1 MNMPGQKYMSDYS
14 KEPPS
19 LYVAWS
25 SDSRKTS
32 SSPSLLVGYW
42 ARYGVENV
50 VGHGVGIEAGYGV
63 GNAVGHG
70 VGIEAGFVV
79 GSEVGYGVGYG
90 RVRGQKCSRVR
101 GRVCSQEQGRVLGRV
116 WGRERSRVRGRRG
129 GDGS

>member
-42 ARYGVENV
+42 PRYGVENV
-50 VGHGVGIEAGYGV
+50 VGYGVGYVVRNRVGYWVGYGV
-63 GNAVGHG
+63 GN
-70 VGIEAGFVV
+70 
-79 GSEVGYGVGYG
+79 EVGYGVGTAATVVDEAAKAVG
-90 RVRGQKCSRVR
+90 N
-101 GRVCSQEQGRVLGRV
+101 
-116 WGRERSRVRGRRG
+116 
-129 GDGS
+129 GDGGCW